1 MVVLNQSGNATQ
13 HLDDTIATNHSK
25 LHRTFFDLLSVT
37 QSFCFGSCSDIVST
51 SAVGDHHSLRTFVT
65 RVDCIR
71 YEHDRGRSSL
81 ERLQPS
87 SGGYLILADR
97 FDA

>member
-1 MVVLNQSGNATQ
+1 MLLPQIILNC
-13 HLDDTIATNHSK
+13 IARFLTYYRSHS
-25 LHRTFFDLLSVT
+25 LSALARALISS
-37 QSFCFGSCSDIVST
+37 QRAQWEST
-51 SAVGDHHSLRTFVT
+51 HHSLRTFVT

-71 YEHDRGRSSL
+71 YEHDRGRSSI

-97 FDA
+97 FDG

>member
-13 HLDDTIATNHSK
+13 HLDDAIATNNSK

-37 QSFCFGSCSDIVST
+37 QSFCFGSCSSQRAQWEST
-51 SAVGDHHSLRTFVT
+51 HHSLRTFVT

-97 FDA
+97 FDG